1 MKKHRG
7 SIINYLNATTQ
18 NAAQAESAYHVQ
30 QIDAERII
38 PNEKNFYSIEGV
50 EEMANSLAVSD
61 HMPPLEVV
69 DNGDGTYRLIS
80 GERRLSAT
88 LCRIRRG
95 ELEKATLPCHILPS
109 FTAKGALSA
118 EQVEMLHIILA
129 NNYRQKTAL
138 DQLNEV
144 KQMEPIARAIY
155 DDAKEKGALAES
167 EGSSLNMRFRTFFA
181 KEILDISEAK
191 LQRLQSL
198 TKLTEKARKAFD
210 EGLIGKTVA
219 AQMASLSPEEQDNI
233 VYKIRS
239 GTCDGTYAEFKDW
252 LEGRKR
258 AEEEEEASLPL
269 WEEDGETHISDRI
282 VDGGTSEEKTSPT
295 AEEPLTGKEPQRSAE
310 TSAADSAGA
319 DEDVTETAETSDED
333 ASDAAAFTPQAS
345 ERTEDQIPQPL
356 ADRKPDA
363 APTLSALSVGQA
375 EKEAN
380 LWVAERLQAL
390 VEEVEAKIRA
400 AEEMHE
406 SVDAARWEVRRSAIR
421 LIIETIS

>member
-18 NAAQAESAYHVQ
+18 NAAQTESAYRVEK
-30 QIDAERII
+30 IDAERII

-95 ELEKATLPCHILPS
+95 ELEKATLPCHILPA

-144 KQMEPIARAIY
+144 KQMEPIARVIY
-155 DDAKEKGALAES
+155 EDAKEKGALAES

-233 VYKIRS
+233 VYKIRC

-258 AEEEEEASLPL
+258 AEK
-269 WEEDGETHISDRI
+269 EDGETHISDRI
-282 VDGGTSEEKTSPT
+282 VDGGTSEAKTSST
-295 AEEPLTGKEPQRSAE
+295 AAEPLTGKEPQRSAE
-310 TSAADSAGA
+310 TSDADSVAA
-319 DEDVTETAETSDED
+319 DEDVAETSDED
-333 ASDAAAFTPQAS
+333 ASDAEAFTPQVS

-356 ADRKPDA
+356 ADRKP
-363 APTLSALSVGQA
+363 SALSVGQA

-406 SVDAARWEVRRSAIR
+406 PIDAARWEVRRSAIR

>member
-18 NAAQAESAYHVQ
+18 NAAQAESAYRVEK
-30 QIDAERII
+30 IDAEHII

-95 ELEKATLPCHILPS
+95 ELEKATLPCHILPA

-144 KQMEPIARAIY
+144 RQMEPIARAIY
-155 DDAKEKGALAES
+155 EDAKEKGALAES

-233 VYKIRS
+233 VYKIRI

-258 AEEEEEASLPL
+258 AEK
-269 WEEDGETHISDRI
+269 EDGETHISDRI
-282 VDGGTSEEKTSPT
+282 VDGGTSEAKTSS
-295 AEEPLTGKEPQRSAE
+295 AAAEPLTGKEPQRSAE
-310 TSAADSAGA
+310 TSDADSAGA
-319 DEDVTETAETSDED
+319 DEEVEETRDED
-333 ASDAAAFTPQAS
+333 ASDAAAFTPQVS

-356 ADRKPDA
+356 AERDADA

>member
-18 NAAQAESAYHVQ
+18 NAATESAYRVER
-30 QIDAERII
+30 IDAERII
-38 PNEKNFYSIEGV
+38 PNAKNFYSIEGV

-69 DNGDGTYRLIS
+69 ENGDGTYRLIS

-95 ELEKATLPCHILPS
+95 ELEKATLPCHILPA

-144 KQMEPIARAIY
+144 RQMEPIARAIY
-155 DDAKEKGALAES
+155 ADAKEKGALAES

-233 VYKIRS
+233 VYKIRI

-258 AEEEEEASLPL
+258 AEK
-269 WEEDGETHISDRI
+269 EDGETHISDRI
-282 VDGGTSEEKTSPT
+282 VDGGTSEAKTSST
-295 AEEPLTGKEPQRSAE
+295 AAEPLTGKEPQRSAE
-310 TSAADSAGA
+310 TSDADSAGA
-319 DEDVTETAETSDED
+319 DEDVAETAETSNED
-333 ASDAAAFTPQAS
+333 ASDTAAFTPQVS
-345 ERTEDQIPQPL
+345 ERTEGQIPQPL

-363 APTLSALSVGQA
+363 APTRSALSVGQA

-390 VEEVEAKIRA
+390 VEEVETKIRA

>member
-18 NAAQAESAYHVQ
+18 NAAQTESAYHVEK
-30 QIDAERII
+30 IDAERII

-88 LCRIRRG
+88 LCRIQRG
-95 ELEKATLPCHILPS
+95 ELEKATLPCHILPA

-144 KQMEPIARAIY
+144 RQMEPIARAIY
-155 DDAKEKGALAES
+155 EDAKEKGALAES

-233 VYKIRS
+233 VYKIRI

-258 AEEEEEASLPL
+258 MEK
-269 WEEDGETHISDRI
+269 EDGETHISDRI
-282 VDGGTSEEKTSPT
+282 VDGGTSEAKTSS
-295 AEEPLTGKEPQRSAE
+295 AAAEPLTGKEPQRSAE
-310 TSAADSAGA
+310 TSDADSAGA
-319 DEDVTETAETSDED
+319 DEDVAETAETSDED
-333 ASDAAAFTPQAS
+333 ASDTSAFTPQVS
-345 ERTEDQIPQPL
+345 ERTEGQIPQPL

>member
-1 MKKHRG
+1 MKKHKG
-7 SIINYLNATTQ
+7 SMIAYLNQTTQ
-18 NAAQAESAYHVQ
+18 SAAQADGGYRVE
-30 QIDAERII
+30 QIDAENII

-95 ELEKATLPCHILPS
+95 ELKKAELPCHVLPA

-144 KQMEPIARAIY
+144 RQMEPIARAIY
-155 DDAKEKGALAES
+155 EDAKEKGALAES
-167 EGSSLNMRFRTFFA
+167 EDSSLNMRFRTFFA

-198 TKLTEKARKAFD
+198 AKLTEKAKEAFD
-210 EGLIGKTVA
+210 EGLIGQTIAV
-219 AQMASLSPEEQDNI
+219 QMASLSPEEQDSI
-233 VYKIRS
+233 VQKVRN
-239 GTCDGTYAEFKDW
+239 GTCTGTYAEFKDW

-258 AEEEEEASLPL
+258 AEK
-269 WEEDGETHISDRI
+269 EDGETHISDRI
-282 VDGGTSEEKTSPT
+282 VDGGTSEAKTSS
-295 AEEPLTGKEPQRSAE
+295 AAAEPLTGKEPQRSAE
-310 TSAADSAGA
+310 TSDADSAGA
-319 DEDVTETAETSDED
+319 DEEVEETRDED
-333 ASDAAAFTPQAS
+333 ASDAAAFTPQVS
-345 ERTEDQIPQPL
+345 ERMENQIPQPL

>member
-7 SIINYLNATTQ
+7 SIINYLNTTTQ
-18 NAAQAESAYHVQ
+18 NAAQTESAYHVEK
-30 QIDAERII
+30 IDAERII

-95 ELEKATLPCHILPS
+95 ELEKATLPCHILPA

-144 KQMEPIARAIY
+144 RQMEPIARAIY
-155 DDAKEKGALAES
+155 EDAKEKGALAES

-233 VYKIRS
+233 VYKIS
-239 GTCDGTYAEFKDW
+239 IGTCDGTYAEFKDW

-258 AEEEEEASLPL
+258 VEK
-269 WEEDGETHISDRI
+269 EDGETHISDRI
-282 VDGGTSEEKTSPT
+282 VDGGTSEAKTSS
-295 AEEPLTGKEPQRSAE
+295 AAAEPLTGKEPQRSAE
-310 TSAADSAGA
+310 TSDADSAGA
-319 DEDVTETAETSDED
+319 DEDVAETAETSDED
-333 ASDAAAFTPQAS
+333 ASDTSAFTPQVS
-345 ERTEDQIPQPL
+345 ERTEGQIPQPL

-363 APTLSALSVGQA
+363 APTRSALSVGQA

-380 LWVAERLQAL
+380 LWVAERLQSL
-390 VEEVEAKIRA
+390 IEEVDAKIRE
-400 AEEMHE
+400 AESMDEPI
-406 SVDAARWEVRRSAIR
+406 DAARWEVRRSAIR

>member
-7 SIINYLNATTQ
+7 SIINYLNTTTQ
-18 NAAQAESAYHVQ
+18 NAAQAESAYRVEK
-30 QIDAERII
+30 IDAEHII

-95 ELEKATLPCHILPS
+95 ELEKATLPCHILPA

-118 EQVEMLHIILA
+118 DQIEMLHIILA

-144 KQMEPIARAIY
+144 RQMEPIARAIY
-155 DDAKEKGALAES
+155 EDAKEKGALAES
-167 EGSSLNMRFRTFFA
+167 EDSSLNMRFRTFFA

-210 EGLIGKTVA
+210 EGLIGQTIAV
-219 AQMASLSPEEQDNI
+219 QMASLSPEEQDSI
-233 VYKIRS
+233 VQKVRN
-239 GTCDGTYAEFKDW
+239 GTCTGTYAEFKAW

-269 WEEDGETHISDRI
+269 WEEDDETPISDRI

-295 AEEPLTGKEPQRSAE
+295 AAEPLTGKEPQRSAE
-310 TSAADSAGA
+310 TSDAGSASADDG
-319 DEDVTETAETSDED
+319 DEE
-333 ASDAAAFTPQAS
+333 ASDATAFAPQVS

-390 VEEVEAKIRA
+390 VEEIEAKIRA

-406 SVDAARWEVRRSAIR
+406 PIDAARWEVRRSAIR

>member
-7 SIINYLNATTQ
+7 SIINYLNTTTQ
-18 NAAQAESAYHVQ
+18 NAAQAESAYRVEK
-30 QIDAERII
+30 IDAEHII

-95 ELEKATLPCHILPS
+95 ELEKATLPCHILPA

-138 DQLNEV
+138 DQLNELR
-144 KQMEPIARAIY
+144 QMEPIARAIY
-155 DDAKEKGALAES
+155 ADAKEKGALAES

-233 VYKIRS
+233 VYKIRI

-258 AEEEEEASLPL
+258 AEK
-269 WEEDGETHISDRI
+269 EDGETHISDRI
-282 VDGGTSEEKTSPT
+282 VDGGTSEAKTSST
-295 AEEPLTGKEPQRSAE
+295 AAEPLTGKEPQRSAE
-310 TSAADSAGA
+310 TSDADSVGA
-319 DEDVTETAETSDED
+319 DEDVAETSDED
-333 ASDAAAFTPQAS
+333 ASDAAVFTPQVS
-345 ERTEDQIPQPL
+345 ERTEGQIPQPL

-375 EKEAN
+375 EQEAN
-380 LWVAERLQAL
+380 LWVVERLQSL
-390 VEEVEAKIRA
+390 IEEVDAKIRE
-400 AEEMHE
+400 AESMDEPI
-406 SVDAARWEVRRSAIR
+406 DAARWEVRRSAIR

>member
-7 SIINYLNATTQ
+7 SIINYLNTTTQ
-18 NAAQAESAYHVQ
+18 NAAQAESAYRVEK
-30 QIDAERII
+30 IDAEHII

-95 ELEKATLPCHILPS
+95 ELEKATLPCHILPA

-144 KQMEPIARAIY
+144 RQMEPIARAIY
-155 DDAKEKGALAES
+155 ADAKEKGALAES

-233 VYKIRS
+233 VYKIRI

-258 AEEEEEASLPL
+258 AEEEEEMSLPL

-282 VDGGTSEEKTSPT
+282 VDGGTSEAKTSST
-295 AEEPLTGKEPQRSAE
+295 AAEPLTGKEPQRSAE
-310 TSAADSAGA
+310 TSDADSAR
-319 DEDVTETAETSDED
+319 DVAETAETNDED
-333 ASDAAAFTPQAS
+333 ASDAAVFTPQVS
-345 ERTEDQIPQPL
+345 ERTEGQIPQPL

-375 EKEAN
+375 EQEAN
-380 LWVAERLQAL
+380 LWVVERLQSL
-390 VEEVEAKIRA
+390 IEEVDAKIRE
-400 AEEMHE
+400 AESMDEPI
-406 SVDAARWEVRRSAIR
+406 DAARWEVRRSAIR

>member
-7 SIINYLNATTQ
+7 SIINYLNTTTQ
-18 NAAQAESAYHVQ
+18 NAAQAESAYRVEK
-30 QIDAERII
+30 IDAEHII

-95 ELEKATLPCHILPS
+95 ELEKATLPCHILPA

-155 DDAKEKGALAES
+155 EDAKEKGALAES

-233 VYKIRS
+233 VYKIRC

-252 LEGRKR
+252 LEGKKR
-258 AEEEEEASLPL
+258 AEEEEASLPL
-269 WEEDGETHISDRI
+269 WEEDGETHISDRF
-282 VDGGTSEEKTSPT
+282 VDGVANEAKTSST
-295 AEEPLTGKEPQRSAE
+295 AAEPLTGKEPQRSAE
-310 TSAADSAGA
+310 TSDADSVAA
-319 DEDVTETAETSDED
+319 DEDVAETSDED
-333 ASDAAAFTPQAS
+333 ASDAEAFTPQVS

-356 ADRKPDA
+356 ADRKP
-363 APTLSALSVGQA
+363 SALSVGQA

-390 VEEVEAKIRA
+390 VEEVETKIRA

>member
-7 SIINYLNATTQ
+7 SIINYLNTTTQ
-18 NAAQAESAYHVQ
+18 NAAQAESAYRVEK
-30 QIDAERII
+30 IDAEHII
-38 PNEKNFYSIEGV
+38 PNKKNFYSIEGV

-95 ELEKATLPCHILPS
+95 ELEKATLPCHILPA

-144 KQMEPIARAIY
+144 RQMEPIARAIY
-155 DDAKEKGALAES
+155 EDAKEKGALAES

-233 VYKIRS
+233 VYKIRI

-258 AEEEEEASLPL
+258 AEK
-269 WEEDGETHISDRI
+269 EDGETHISDRI
-282 VDGGTSEEKTSPT
+282 VDGGTSEAKTSS
-295 AEEPLTGKEPQRSAE
+295 AAAEPLTGKEPQRSAE
-310 TSAADSAGA
+310 TSDADSAGA
-319 DEDVTETAETSDED
+319 DEDVAETAETSNED
-333 ASDAAAFTPQAS
+333 ASDTAAFTPQVS
-345 ERTEDQIPQPL
+345 ERTEGQIPQPL

-363 APTLSALSVGQA
+363 APTRSALSVGQA

>member
-7 SIINYLNATTQ
+7 SIINYLNTTTQ
-18 NAAQAESAYHVQ
+18 NAAQAESAYRVEK
-30 QIDAERII
+30 IDAEHII

-95 ELEKATLPCHILPS
+95 ELEKATLPCHILPA

-144 KQMEPIARAIY
+144 RQMEPIARAIY
-155 DDAKEKGALAES
+155 ADAKEKGALAES

-233 VYKIRS
+233 VYKIRI

-258 AEEEEEASLPL
+258 AEK
-269 WEEDGETHISDRI
+269 EDGETHISDRI
-282 VDGGTSEEKTSPT
+282 VDGGTSEAKTSST
-295 AEEPLTGKEPQRSAE
+295 AAEPLTGKEPQRSAE
-310 TSAADSAGA
+310 TSDADSVAA
-319 DEDVTETAETSDED
+319 DEDVAETAETSDED
-333 ASDAAAFTPQAS
+333 ASDAAAFTPQVS
-345 ERTEDQIPQPL
+345 ECTEGQIPQPL

-363 APTLSALSVGQA
+363 ASTRSALSVGQA

-390 VEEVEAKIRA
+390 VEEVETKIRA
-400 AEEMHE
+400 AEAMHE

>member
-18 NAAQAESAYHVQ
+18 NAAQTESAYRVEK
-30 QIDAERII
+30 IDAEHII

-95 ELEKATLPCHILPS
+95 ELEKATLPCHILPA

-155 DDAKEKGALAES
+155 EDAKEKGALAES

-219 AQMASLSPEEQDNI
+219 AQMASLSPEEQDSI

-239 GTCDGTYAEFKDW
+239 GTYDGTYAEFKDW

-269 WEEDGETHISDRI
+269 WEEDGETPISDRI

-295 AEEPLTGKEPQRSAE
+295 AAEPLTGKEPQRSAE
-310 TSAADSAGA
+310 TSDAGSASADDG
-319 DEDVTETAETSDED
+319 DEE
-333 ASDAAAFTPQAS
+333 ASDATAFAPQVS

-390 VEEVEAKIRA
+390 VKEVEAKIRE
-400 AEEMHE
+400 AEEMQQTIE
-406 SVDAARWEVRRSAIR
+406 AARWEVRRSAIR

>member
-7 SIINYLNATTQ
+7 SIINYLNTTTQ
-18 NAAQAESAYHVQ
+18 NAAQAESAYRVEK
-30 QIDAERII
+30 IDAEHII

-95 ELEKATLPCHILPS
+95 ELEKATLPCHILPA

-144 KQMEPIARAIY
+144 RQMEPIARAIY
-155 DDAKEKGALAES
+155 ADAKEKGALAES

-233 VYKIRS
+233 VYKIRI

-258 AEEEEEASLPL
+258 AEK
-269 WEEDGETHISDRI
+269 EDGETHISDRI
-282 VDGGTSEEKTSPT
+282 VDGGTSEAKTSST
-295 AEEPLTGKEPQRSAE
+295 AAEPLTGKEPQRSAE
-310 TSAADSAGA
+310 TSDADSAR
-319 DEDVTETAETSDED
+319 DVAETAETNDED
-333 ASDAAAFTPQAS
+333 ASDAAVFTPQVS
-345 ERTEDQIPQPL
+345 ERTEGQIPQPL

-363 APTLSALSVGQA
+363 APTLSALLVGQA
-375 EKEAN
+375 EQEAN
-380 LWVAERLQAL
+380 LWVVERLQSL
-390 VEEVEAKIRA
+390 IEEVDAKIRE
-400 AEEMHE
+400 AESMDEPI
-406 SVDAARWEVRRSAIR
+406 DAARWEVRRSAIR

>member
-7 SIINYLNATTQ
+7 SIINYLNTTTQ
-18 NAAQAESAYHVQ
+18 NAAQAESAYRVEK
-30 QIDAERII
+30 IDAEHII

-95 ELEKATLPCHILPS
+95 ELEKATLPCHILPA

-155 DDAKEKGALAES
+155 EDAKEKGALAES

-233 VYKIRS
+233 VYKIRI

-258 AEEEEEASLPL
+258 AEK
-269 WEEDGETHISDRI
+269 EDGETHISDRI
-282 VDGGTSEEKTSPT
+282 VDGGTSEAKTSS
-295 AEEPLTGKEPQRSAE
+295 AAAEPLTGKEPQRSAE
-310 TSAADSAGA
+310 TSDADSAGA
-319 DEDVTETAETSDED
+319 DEDVAETAETSNED
-333 ASDAAAFTPQAS
+333 ASDTAAFTPQVS
-345 ERTEDQIPQPL
+345 ERTEGQIPQPL

-363 APTLSALSVGQA
+363 APTRSALSVGQA

-390 VEEVEAKIRA
+390 VKEVEAKIRA

>member
-18 NAAQAESAYHVQ
+18 NAAQTESAYRVEK
-30 QIDAERII
+30 IDAERII

-95 ELEKATLPCHILPS
+95 ELEKATLPCHILPA

-144 KQMEPIARAIY
+144 KQMEPIARVIY
-155 DDAKEKGALAES
+155 EDAKEKGALAES

-233 VYKIRS
+233 VYKIRC

-258 AEEEEEASLPL
+258 AEK
-269 WEEDGETHISDRI
+269 EDGETHISDRI
-282 VDGGTSEEKTSPT
+282 VDGGTSEAKTSS
-295 AEEPLTGKEPQRSAE
+295 AAAEPLTGKEPQRSAE
-310 TSAADSAGA
+310 TSDADSAGA
-319 DEDVTETAETSDED
+319 DEEVEETRDED
-333 ASDAAAFTPQAS
+333 ASDAAAFTPQVS
-345 ERTEDQIPQPL
+345 ERMEDQIPQPL

-380 LWVAERLQAL
+380 LWVVERLQAL
-390 VEEVEAKIRA
+390 VEEVETKIRA

>member
-7 SIINYLNATTQ
+7 SIINYLNTTTQ
-18 NAAQAESAYHVQ
+18 NAAQAESAYRVEK
-30 QIDAERII
+30 IDAEHII

-95 ELEKATLPCHILPS
+95 ELEKATLPCHILPA

-155 DDAKEKGALAES
+155 EDAKEKGALAES

-233 VYKIRS
+233 VYKIRC

-258 AEEEEEASLPL
+258 AEEEDSSLPL
-269 WEEDGETHISDRI
+269 WNETGEAYISDRV
-282 VDGGTSEEKTSPT
+282 VDKNEDEAETTSVPEEAPALHEQQRSVDSTDCDRENASDEAEECEDEKTDKEDSSSMT
-295 AEEPLTGKEPQRSAE
+295 ARMS
-310 TSAADSAGA
+310 
-319 DEDVTETAETSDED
+319 
-333 ASDAAAFTPQAS
+333 QAS
-345 ERTEDQIPQPL
+345 EHPEEK
-356 ADRKPDA
+356 ASA
-363 APTLSALSVGQA
+363 ATAPALSSLSVGQA
-375 EKEAN
+375 EQEAN
-380 LWVAERLQAL
+380 RWVAERLQAL

-406 SVDAARWEVRRSAIR
+406 PIDAARWEVRRSAIR

>member
-18 NAAQAESAYHVQ
+18 NAAQTESAYRVEK
-30 QIDAERII
+30 IDAEHII

-95 ELEKATLPCHILPS
+95 ELEKATLPCHILPA

-144 KQMEPIARAIY
+144 RQMEPIARAIY
-155 DDAKEKGALAES
+155 EDAKEKGALAES

-233 VYKIRS
+233 VYKIRI

-258 AEEEEEASLPL
+258 AEK
-269 WEEDGETHISDRI
+269 EDGETHISDRI
-282 VDGGTSEEKTSPT
+282 VDGGTSEAKTSST
-295 AEEPLTGKEPQRSAE
+295 AAEPLTGKEPQRSAE
-310 TSAADSAGA
+310 TSDADSAR
-319 DEDVTETAETSDED
+319 DVAETAETNDED
-333 ASDAAAFTPQAS
+333 ASDAAVFTPQVS
-345 ERTEDQIPQPL
+345 ESTEGQIPQPL

-375 EKEAN
+375 EQEAN
-380 LWVAERLQAL
+380 LWVVERLQSL
-390 VEEVEAKIRA
+390 IEEVDAKIRE
-400 AEEMHE
+400 AESMDEPI
-406 SVDAARWEVRRSAIR
+406 DAARWEVRRSAIR

>member
-7 SIINYLNATTQ
+7 SIINYLNTTTQ
-18 NAAQAESAYHVQ
+18 NAAQAESAYRVEK
-30 QIDAERII
+30 IDAEHII

-95 ELEKATLPCHILPS
+95 ELEKATLPCHILPA

-144 KQMEPIARAIY
+144 RQMEPIARAIY
-155 DDAKEKGALAES
+155 EDAKEKGALAES

-233 VYKIRS
+233 VYKIRI

-258 AEEEEEASLPL
+258 AEK
-269 WEEDGETHISDRI
+269 EDGETHISDRI
-282 VDGGTSEEKTSPT
+282 VDGGTSEAKTSS
-295 AEEPLTGKEPQRSAE
+295 AAAEPLTGKEPQRSAE
-310 TSAADSAGA
+310 TSDADSAGA
-319 DEDVTETAETSDED
+319 DEEVEETRDED
-333 ASDAAAFTPQAS
+333 ASAAAAFTPQVS
-345 ERTEDQIPQPL
+345 ERMEDQIPQPL

>member
-7 SIINYLNATTQ
+7 SIINYLNTTTQ
-18 NAAQAESAYHVQ
+18 NAAQAESAYRVEK
-30 QIDAERII
+30 IDAEHII

-95 ELEKATLPCHILPS
+95 ELEKATLPCHILPA

-144 KQMEPIARAIY
+144 RQMEPIARAIY
-155 DDAKEKGALAES
+155 ADAKEKGALAES

-233 VYKIRS
+233 VYKIRI

-258 AEEEEEASLPL
+258 AEK
-269 WEEDGETHISDRI
+269 EDGETHISDRI
-282 VDGGTSEEKTSPT
+282 VDGGTSEAKTSST
-295 AEEPLTGKEPQRSAE
+295 AAEPLTGKEPQRSAE
-310 TSAADSAGA
+310 TSDADSAR
-319 DEDVTETAETSDED
+319 DVAETAETNDED
-333 ASDAAAFTPQAS
+333 ASDAAVFTPQVS
-345 ERTEDQIPQPL
+345 ERTEGQIPQPL

-363 APTLSALSVGQA
+363 APTLSVLSVGQA
-375 EKEAN
+375 EQEAN
-380 LWVAERLQAL
+380 LWVVERLQSL
-390 VEEVEAKIRA
+390 IEEVDAKIRE
-400 AEEMHE
+400 AESMDEPI
-406 SVDAARWEVRRSAIR
+406 DAARWEVRRSAIR

>member
-7 SIINYLNATTQ
+7 SIINYLHATTQ
-18 NAAQAESAYHVQ
+18 NAAQTESAYRVEK
-30 QIDAERII
+30 IDAEHII

-95 ELEKATLPCHILPS
+95 ELEKATLPCHILPA

-144 KQMEPIARAIY
+144 KQMEPIARVIY
-155 DDAKEKGALAES
+155 EDAKEKGALAES

-233 VYKIRS
+233 VYKIRI

-258 AEEEEEASLPL
+258 AEK
-269 WEEDGETHISDRI
+269 EDGETHISDRI
-282 VDGGTSEEKTSPT
+282 VDGGTSEAKTSST
-295 AEEPLTGKEPQRSAE
+295 AAEPLTGKEPQRSAE
-310 TSAADSAGA
+310 TSDADSAGA
-319 DEDVTETAETSDED
+319 DEDVAETAETSNED
-333 ASDAAAFTPQAS
+333 ASDTAAFTPQVS
-345 ERTEDQIPQPL
+345 ERTEGQIPQPR
-356 ADRKPDA
+356 AERDADA
-363 APTLSALSVGQA
+363 APTRSALSVGQA